1 MSSDRRSAPPGRGAM
16 IVEFV
21 GTPGVGKTTLATAL
35 VALLE
40 ERGRAATDITGAARG
55 HVRRTRPGHL
65 IDRLSPP
72 WARELLQWQVF
83 YLLGVV
89 HAVRF
94 AVERPALAR
103 HAFRSQLRRG
113 LPFRTRAHVLYWF
126 VHLCGRYRFLIATS
140 TPDEVLVL
148 DDGFAQRAVHL
159 FASPFHEPDAAQ
171 VTTYVDLLP
180 TPDLLIVVLAGWREC
195 ERRVRERGVWRHA
208 RHLTSTQLSHY
219 LEHAERVVD
228 VATRRARER
237 GWNISEIST
246 DDPGSDVLNAPLT
259 RVLASVVADRADCWS
274 VDRRRTE

>member
-1 MSSDRRSAPPGRGAM
+1 M

-35 VALLE
+35 VAMLD
-40 ERGRAATDITGAARG
+40 ERGIAATDITGAARD

-65 IDRLSPP
+65 IDRGAPP
-72 WARELLQWQVF
+72 WARDLLLWQVF
-83 YLLGVV
+83 YLLGVA

-94 AVERPALAR
+94 EVERPALAR
-103 HAFRSQLRRG
+103 HAVRSQLRRG
-113 LPFRTRAHVLYWF
+113 LPIRTRAHVLYWF
-126 VHLCGRYRFLIATS
+126 VHLCGRYRFLTATS
-140 TPDEVLVL
+140 TENEALVL

-171 VTTYVDLLP
+171 VRTYVDLRP
-180 TPDLLIVVLAGWREC
+180 APDLLIVVLAGWQEC
-195 ERRVRERGVWRHA
+195 ERRVLERGVWPHA
-208 RHLTSTQLSHY
+208 RHLTSAQLSRY

-246 DDPGSDVLNAPLT
+246 EDPPDGSDALHAPLT
-259 RVLASVVADRADCWS
+259 RMLVTIEAGRAGTTS
-274 VDRRRTE
+274 VDGRRLE